1 MNLLEGIL
9 YSQFSKDFI
18 STIPA
23 WVAATRG
30 AAAYGVD
37 LVCDR
42 SVETKQ
48 NFLTTSPA
56 LFVSLNTQFSQL
68 YYQ

>member
-1 MNLLEGIL
+1 M
-9 YSQFSKDFI
+9 
-18 STIPA
+18 
-23 WVAATRG
+23 AATRG

>member
-1 MNLLEGIL
+1 M
-9 YSQFSKDFI
+9 
-18 STIPA
+18 
-23 WVAATRG
+23 AATRG

-42 SVETKQ
+42 PVETKQ
-48 NFLTTSPA
+48 NFLTTSA
-56 LFVSLNTQFSQL
+56 TLFVSLNTQFSLL